1 MRSEHNGLRLA
12 LRPPRREPEGERI
25 LSALPAGLVVLL
37 GLCQTVCQ
45 WFPTVDISWWQL
57 FLAAGAA
64 SGLLWLA
71 ELTGRGRWICAGGLV
86 LLAIVSIA
94 LHSQVLPGLG
104 SLGNDLLDRLTSCTG
119 TIYLNFSTADPA
131 MALWGAAVVLL
142 GSIFL
147 LHLTQITGKGLFF
160 LPVVLAVYGGV
171 LTGVYPIGAGEIL
184 LLFGTVLLA
193 MGKGNRFG
201 AIPSWLAPAAVAAL
215 VALILGLSLSQGEGL
230 GESLERTIHHWR
242 YDSSSNSMPEGQIKN
257 LAAWNKSNTPALEI
271 TMTSPQK
278 LYLRGEVYE
287 TYTGTAWE
295 ALDPQT
301 RAEGEGLFYWLHK
314 SHFYGQSQIGTATA
328 FTLQPE
334 AETLTVRNLSACR
347 SHGYYP
353 YALYGM
359 ETLEED
365 RIGDDRFPQAESLRY
380 LTGSVP
386 EWYAVQHSLASAQGR
401 SNIAQYL
408 ACEEAYRAY
417 VTEADLQITRESW
430 SVLDRQLA
438 DDGTAKSLGQVREL
452 IREYL
457 EEALVYDENVRTPSG
472 SGDFLQYTLERSGSG
487 YSVHYATAATL
498 MLRYFGIPA
507 RYVEGYF
514 LSQEEAEGYA
524 AGETIV
530 LTENHA
536 HAWAEYYL
544 PGVGFVPFEVTP
556 GYIDDEES
564 RMGGSLTQ
572 DPESYTADR
581 LKYAQIKQPEE
592 VKEPQQ
598 DRRHFSVKPA
608 YLLILLAL
616 LLLVLL
622 VKILCNRR
630 RLRRILEE
638 LAQAPNR
645 EAIAGQ
651 FGYARKLLLSC
662 PGLALEEDNH
672 ARKLNQEALFSC
684 HTMTDDQRR
693 DMEHYSAQVLAACK
707 EHWTVPQKLRYR
719 LWDCLY

>member
-1 MRSEHNGLRLA
+1 MRSVHNGLRLA
-12 LRPPRREPEGERI
+12 LRPPRQVPEGERV
-25 LSALPAGLVVLL
+25 LAALPAGLLVLL
-37 GLCQTVCQ
+37 GLCLTVCH
-45 WFPTVDISWWQL
+45 WFSSETLPWWQL
-57 FLAAGAA
+57 FLAAGAV
-64 SGLLWLA
+64 SGMLWLA
-71 ELTGRGRWICAGGLV
+71 ELTGRGRWICIGGLV
-86 LLAIVSIA
+86 LLALASIA
-94 LHSQVLPGLG
+94 LRNQVLPGLG
-104 SLGNDLLDRLTSCTG
+104 ALGNDFLDQLTRHTG
-119 TIYLNFSTADPA
+119 TIYLRFSAADPA
-131 MALWGAAVVLL
+131 KAPWGTAVVLL
-142 GSIFL
+142 GSVFL

-171 LTGVYPIGAGEIL
+171 LTGLYPIGAGELL
-184 LLFGTVLLA
+184 LLFGTALLA

-201 AIPSWLAPAAVAAL
+201 AVPSWLIPAAVAAL
-215 VALILGLSLSQGEGL
+215 VALILGLSLPGNDGMREGW
-230 GESLERTIHHWR
+230 ERKIHQWR

-257 LAAWNKSNTPALEI
+257 LPAWNKSDTPALEI

-278 LYLRGEVYE
+278 LYLRGAVYE

-295 ALDPQT
+295 ALEPET
-301 RAEGEGLFYWLHK
+301 LAEGEELFYWLHK
-314 SHFYGQSQIGTATA
+314 SNFYGQSQIATATA
-328 FTLQPE
+328 FTIQPE
-334 AETLTVRNLSACR
+334 PETLTVRNLSACR

-353 YALYGM
+353 YALYGTD
-359 ETLEED
+359 TLEED
-365 RIGDDRFPQAESLRY
+365 RIGDDRFPQAESISY

-386 EWYAVQHSLASAQGR
+386 EWYTVQHSLASAQGR

-408 ACEEAYRAY
+408 ACEEAYRAH

-438 DDGTAKSLGQVREL
+438 DDGNAKSLGQVREL

-457 EEALVYDENVRTPSG
+457 EKALIYDETVKTPSG

-556 GYIDDEES
+556 GYIDYEES

-608 YLLILLAL
+608 YLLILLAIL
-616 LLLVLL
+616 LLALAVKVLL
-622 VKILCNRR
+622 NRR
-630 RLRRILEE
+630 RLRKLLED

-645 EAIAGQ
+645 EAIAGH
-651 FGYARKLLLSC
+651 FGYARKLLLCC
-662 PGLALEEDNH
+662 PGLALEEDSG
-672 ARKLNQEALFSC
+672 ASQLNQEALFSC

-693 DMEHYSAQVLAACK
+693 DMEQYSARVLSACK

>member
-1 MRSEHNGLRLA
+1 MKSDHNGLRLA
-12 LRPPRREPEGERI
+12 LRPPRQEPEEERV
-25 LSALPAGLVVLL
+25 LSALPAGLLVLL
-37 GLCQTVCQ
+37 GLCLTICQ
-45 WFPTVDISWWQL
+45 WFPSVSLAWWQL
-57 FLAAGAA
+57 FLAGAA
-64 SGLLWLA
+64 VSAALYLL
-71 ELTGRGRWICAGGLV
+71 ELTGQGRWICAGGLV
-86 LLAIVSIA
+86 LLALVTAI

-104 SLGNDLLDRLTSCTG
+104 CLGNDFLDRLTSRTG
-119 TIYLNFSTADPA
+119 TIYLDFSTADTTKT
-131 MALWGAAVVLL
+131 LWGVAVVLL

-160 LPVVLAVYGGV
+160 LPVVLAIYGGV
-171 LTGVYPIGAGEIL
+171 LTGLYPMGTGEIL
-184 LLFGTVLLA
+184 LFFGTVLLA
-193 MGKGNRFG
+193 AGRGNRFG
-201 AIPSWLAPAAVAAL
+201 RIPSWLLSVAVAAL
-215 VALILGLSLSQGEGL
+215 VALTLGLSLTNGEGMR
-230 GESLERTIHHWR
+230 ESWEQTLHQWR
-242 YDSSSNSMPEGQIKN
+242 YDSATNSMPEGQLQN
-257 LAAWNKSNTPALEI
+257 LAAWSKSDTPALEI

-278 LYLRGEVYE
+278 LYLRGAVYE

-295 ALDPQT
+295 T
-301 RAEGEGLFYWLHK
+301 REREETAEAEDLFYWLHK
-314 SHFYGQSQIGTATA
+314 SGFYGQSQVGTATA
-328 FTLQPE
+328 FTLQPQV
-334 AETLTVRNLSACR
+334 ETLTVRNLSACS

-353 YALYGM
+353 YALYG
-359 ETLEED
+359 TDSLEEN
-365 RIGDDRFPQAESLRY
+365 RIGDDGFPQAESLTY

-386 EWYAVQHSLASAQGR
+386 EWYTVQHSLASAQGR

-408 ACEEAYRAY
+408 ACEEEYRAY

-438 DDGTAKSLGQVREL
+438 DDGTAKSLGQVRQL
-452 IREYL
+452 IRDYL
-457 EEALVYDENVRTPSG
+457 EEALIYDETVRTPSG

-514 LSQEEAEGYA
+514 LSQEEAEGYS
-524 AGETIV
+524 AGQTIL

-556 GYIDDEES
+556 GYLDDEEN

-581 LKYAQIKQPEE
+581 LKYAQVKQPEE

-616 LLLVLL
+616 LVLAL
-622 VKILCNRR
+622 AAKILCNRHKFR
-630 RLRRILEE
+630 KQLEAI
-638 LAQAPNR
+638 AQSPNR
-645 EAIAGQ
+645 EAIAGY
-651 FGYARKLLLSC
+651 FGYARKLLLCC
-662 PGLALEEDNH
+662 PGLDLVDSAME
-672 ARKLNQEALFSC
+672 KLNQEALFSS
-684 HTMTDDQRR
+684 HTMTDDQRQ
-693 DMEHYSAQVLAACK
+693 DMERYSTQVLTACK
-707 EHWTVPQKLRYR
+707 ENWAVPQKLRYR
-719 LWDCLY
+719 LWNCLY

>member
-1 MRSEHNGLRLA
+1 MGSNHNGLRLA
-12 LRPPRREPEGERI
+12 LRPPRQVPEGERI
-25 LSALPAGLVVLL
+25 LAALPAGAVVLL
-37 GLCQTVCQ
+37 GLCLTACQ
-45 WFPTVDISWWQL
+45 WFPTVGIPWWQL

-71 ELTGRGRWICAGGLV
+71 ELTGWGRWICAGGLV
-86 LLAIVSIA
+86 LLALVSIA
-94 LHSQVLPGLG
+94 LHSQVMPGLG
-104 SLGNDLLDRLTSCTG
+104 CLGNDFLDQLTGCTG
-119 TIYLNFSTADPA
+119 TIYLNFSAADPA
-131 MALWGAAVVLL
+131 KAPWGIAVALL
-142 GSIFL
+142 GIILL

-160 LPVVLAVYGGV
+160 LPVVLVVYAGMLMG
-171 LTGVYPIGAGEIL
+171 LYPIGAGEIL

-201 AIPSWLAPAAVAAL
+201 AIPSWLAPAAVAA
-215 VALILGLSLSQGEGL
+215 VAALILGLSLP
-230 GESLERTIHHWR
+230 ESDGMRENWERTLHHWR

-257 LAAWNKSNTPALEI
+257 LSAWNKSDTPALEI

-295 ALDPQT
+295 ALEPEIL
-301 RAEGEGLFYWLHK
+301 AEGEELFYWLHR
-314 SHFYGQSQIGTATA
+314 SQFYGQSQIGTATA

-334 AETLTVRNLSACR
+334 AETLTVRNLSACS

-353 YALYGM
+353 YALYGT
-359 ETLEED
+359 ETLEEN
-365 RIGDDRFPQAESLRY
+365 RIGDDRFPQAESLTY
-380 LTGSVP
+380 LVGSVP
-386 EWYAVQHSLASAQGR
+386 EWYTVQHSLASAQGR
-401 SNIAQYL
+401 SNISQYL
-408 ACEEAYRAY
+408 ASEEAYRAY

-457 EEALVYDENVRTPSG
+457 EKALVYDETVKTPSG

-514 LSQEEAEGYA
+514 LPQEEAEGYS

-564 RMGGSLTQ
+564 RMGGSMTQ

-608 YLLILLAL
+608 YLLVLLAV
-616 LLLVLL
+616 LLLVLV
-622 VKILCNRR
+622 VKVFCNRR
-630 RLRRILEE
+630 RLRKTLEQ

-645 EAIAGQ
+645 EAIAGH
-651 FGYARKLLLSC
+651 FGYARKLLLCC
-662 PGLALEEDNH
+662 PGLTLEEDSW
-672 ARKLNQEALFSC
+672 ASQLNQEALFSC

-693 DMEHYSAQVLAACK
+693 DMERYSAQVLCACK
-707 EHWTVPQKLRYR
+707 EHWTAPQKLRYR